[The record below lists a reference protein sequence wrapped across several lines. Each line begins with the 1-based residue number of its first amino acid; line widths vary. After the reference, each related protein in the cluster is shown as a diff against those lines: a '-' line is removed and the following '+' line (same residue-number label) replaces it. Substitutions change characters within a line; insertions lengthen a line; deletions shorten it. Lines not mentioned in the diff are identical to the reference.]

1 MMSAIFPQLCSPGP
15 ALVFTPQRDI
25 PMGSFGERLQREREM
40 RGITLDEIAT
50 ATKISARSLRALEE
64 EDFSKLP
71 GGIFN
76 KGFVRA
82 YAHYLGIDEEEAVAD
97 FVAVHGEAEQP
108 LPNPPEKEEEPG
120 RRKSGGA
127 QWVAIV
133 VLLAVVGSFAAWR
146 TGKLKLPGRRARP
159 ANTASQVPPTPA
171 PQTSAAV
178 PATAS
183 VPPLTG
189 GRGNAPGAN
198 AATPAASQ
206 SSATSSSSS
215 QTRSAPANTAFT
227 LDIKARQDSWVDIWV
242 DGKHLEAETIK
253 AAGERSFSANQKIV
267 LHAGNAGGLEFSHNG
282 KPLTVA
288 AKEGETRTFTFTP
301 DGLQQ

>member
-1 MMSAIFPQLCSPGP
+1 
-15 ALVFTPQRDI
+15 
-25 PMGSFGERLQREREM
+25 MGSFGERLQREREM

-64 EDFSKLP
+64 EDFAKLP

-120 RRKSGGA
+120 SRSSGSGK
-127 QWVAIV
+127 WVAVIL
-133 VLLAVVGSFAAWR
+133 VLAFAACFAAWR
-146 TGKLKLPGRRARP
+146 TGRLKLPGRRAR
-159 ANTASQVPPTPA
+159 
-171 PQTSAAV
+171 QTSAASQAPLRPTPQTSV
-178 PATAS
+178 PAAVTTS
-183 VPPLTG
+183 VP
-189 GRGNAPGAN
+189 
-198 AATPAASQ
+198 Q
-206 SSATSSSSS
+206 SSGPGGAVQPPKSPISQTSGATSALPAP
-215 QTRSAPANTAFT
+215 SAPPNSAFT

-242 DGKHLEAETIK
+242 DGKHVTAETIR

-267 LHAGNAGGLEFSHNG
+267 LRAGNAGGLEFSHNG
-282 KPLTVA
+282 KPLTIA
-288 AKEGETRTFTFTP
+288 TKQGEPRTFTFTP
-301 DGLQQ
+301 GGLQQ